1 MKKRLHK
8 VVLLMILCTVLLSS
22 TVVFAAW
29 QPRREITIIIPWSP
43 GGATDIMARKLQ
55 PIIKREFG
63 INTVVVN
70 KAGGNSAV
78 GLTELI
84 TSRPDGYTVGLAS
97 STILS
102 LMAQNQL
109 SWGTDRFTNICLV
122 SEDPMLLAVSKDAKW
137 NDLHAFLADVKAKPS
152 TITIGTAGSRN
163 VNHADAVLAAQS
175 VGSAIRH
182 VPFDGASRAI
192 AAVLGGHIDAVV
204 LKPSETISQI
214 RSGELKALGVF
225 REERLASLPDVPTF
239 EEMGYDVFPYGPVAQ
254 ISYLVA
260 PAGLNKEVKD
270 KLAEIFRGAMLDEE
284 FQNFAAE
291 SGFVSNPIYGDDL
304 DEYIE
309 NLSSALAEVAR
320 KVY

>member
-8 VVLLMILCTVLLSS
+8 LVVLLVLCTVLLSS
-22 TVVFAAW
+22 TVIFAAW
-29 QPRREITIIIPWSP
+29 QPRREITIIVPWSP
-43 GGATDIMARKLQ
+43 GGASDIMTRKLQ

-70 KAGGNSAV
+70 KEGGNSAV

-84 TSRPDGYTVGLAS
+84 TSRPDGYTLGLAS

-102 LMAQNQL
+102 LIAQNQI

-122 SEDPMLLAVSKDAKW
+122 SEDPMLLAVNKSAKW
-137 NDLHAFLADVKAKPS
+137 NDLHAFLADVKAKPE

-163 VNHADAVLAAQS
+163 VNHADAVLAARS
-175 VGSAIRH
+175 VGGTIRH

-225 REERLASLPDVPTF
+225 REERLASLPEVPTF
-239 EEMGYDVFPYGPVAQ
+239 AELGYDVFPYGPIAQ
-254 ISYLVA
+254 VSYLVA
-260 PAGLNKEVKD
+260 PAGLNQEIRD
-270 KLAEIFRGAMLDEE
+270 KLTEIFTKALLDEE

-291 SGFVSNPIYGDDL
+291 SGFVCNPIYGAEL
-304 DEYIE
+304 DEYIA
-309 NLSSALAEVAR
+309 NLTSALGEVAR